1 MEKAKEFDCSKCLNR
16 STLICEHCNYIAAPS
31 GKTTK
36 PTHFEEDV
44 GANDRAERAVTLTS
58 LIGYRLKL
66 GKPIPLTW
74 IMEYN
79 TLACSER

>member
-1 MEKAKEFDCSKCLNR
+1 MEKEKNVECSRCLNR
-16 STLICEHCNYIAAPS
+16 STIICEHCNYIAAPS

-36 PTHFEEDV
+36 PTHFEEDP
-44 GANDRAERAVTLTS
+44 GANNRAERAVMLTS

-66 GKPIPLTW
+66 GKPIPLAW

-79 TLACSER
+79 ALVLSEG